1 MFCCLNFVV
10 WGWRTRWEKEEGAEG
25 ENKRETNRWE
35 AQGGAGACTN
45 HRGGDHHHHHH
56 HWERHH
62 TRYCAASPW
71 TAWEEGHVG
80 EDQGQATWP
89 PHLPLNLPPYVQM
102 ASLLGFYIV
111 YAVGCLL
118 LLLEFEFMGMLCV
131 SFMYL
136 HIVRVWRL
144 CNIPSGWCVSMYW
157 FH

>member
-10 WGWRTRWEKEEGAEG
+10 WGWWTRWEKEEGAEG

-45 HRGGDHHHHHH
+45 HRGSDHHHH

-62 TRYCAASPW
+62 PRYCAASPW

-80 EDQGQATWP
+80 EDQGQTTWP
-89 PHLPLNLPPYVQM
+89 PHLPLNPPPYVQM

>member
-45 HRGGDHHHHHH
+45 HRGSDHHHH

-62 TRYCAASPW
+62 PRYCAASPW

-102 ASLLGFYIV
+102 ASFLGFYIV